1 MSSTASLLTIIAS
14 NTGEAVPERHLWLL
28 DGEATA
34 SMILDLAVALVI
46 PIAVACKRVRE
57 SALCK
62 MREFG

>member
-1 MSSTASLLTIIAS
+1 
-14 NTGEAVPERHLWLL
+14 
-28 DGEATA
+28 
-34 SMILDLAVALVI
+34 MILDLAVALVI